1 MTTLR
6 AKTTAT
12 LVGLATVGLL
22 LGGCSNAG
30 AQNGNPV
37 GKVPG
42 SEESATRSD
51 PGQRNS
57 APCGVASS
65 AAVDVLDEAVGPHDG
80 TDVVSVTQSDEG
92 WYLGVSV
99 APNTSDDPNDDE
111 VGIWGTEEDP
121 TAEDFDGM
129 VFPVNKVAEDVVAD
143 EQGSATA
150 APSAFSETSKAAKQV
165 QSCIVEAVDH

>member
-22 LGGCSNAG
+22 LSGCSNAG

-65 AAVDVLDEAVGPHDG
+65 AAVDAIDKAVGPHDNA
-80 TDVVSVTQSDEG
+80 DVASVTKGDEG

-99 APNTSDDPNDDE
+99 APNQSDDPNDDE
-111 VGIWGTEEDP
+111 VGIWGTRDDP
-121 TAEDFDGM
+121 TAEDFDGL

-143 EQGSATA
+143 ESTATA
-150 APSAFSETSKAAKQV
+150 APNGFSETSKAAKQV